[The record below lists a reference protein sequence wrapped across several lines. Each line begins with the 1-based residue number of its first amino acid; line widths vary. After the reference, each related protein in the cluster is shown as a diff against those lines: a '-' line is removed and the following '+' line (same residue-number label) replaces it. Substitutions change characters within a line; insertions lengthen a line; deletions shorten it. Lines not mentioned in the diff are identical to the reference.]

1 MERGQRFVVIP
12 GHPGGWV
19 VGGCLVVAEERDQ
32 VGEGLY
38 TAKFG
43 RVDEAHEDVAHVGA
57 VLRLEEVRILPVQN
71 RLFQNSFANVGLS

>member
-1 MERGQRFVVIP
+1 MVVP

-19 VGGCLVVAEERDQ
+19 VGGCLVVAKERDQ
-32 VGEGLY
+32 VGKRLD

-57 VLRLEEVRILPVQN
+57 VLCLEEVRVLPVQD
-71 RLFQNSFANVGLS
+71 GLPVRRCGA